1 MTYIYIY
8 IYDIY
13 KDNQKL
19 ILQNRRHYFFLKM
32 YYYFFWGGWVGV
44 SPIQNTSSPCFL
56 PFAIQFVLC
65 VFLFFLLIFCFSLF
79 YLYFFHSFILKYSNQ
94 NYMPIVVM
102 CLVRTYLKSLFAI
115 WYLIFI
121 SKMKK
126 LNTLHSQYIYASCVL
141 FQFFLFIH
149 NVLKGVHSN
158 PLARQ
163 NVCEIHT
170 YCW

>member
-1 MTYIYIY
+1 MIYIKT
-8 IYDIY
+8 IKNSSFRTEGI
-13 KDNQKL
+13 
-19 ILQNRRHYFFLKM
+19 ISFLKFIII
-32 YYYFFWGGWVGV
+32 FFWGGWVGF

-65 VFLFFLLIFCFSLF
+65 VFLFFLLIFCFFLF
-79 YLYFFHSFILKYSNQ
+79 YLYFFHSFILKLHVDRSNVLREDILKVFVCYLVLNFYFKNEKVKYITFVVYLRQ
-94 NYMPIVVM
+94 LCSFPI
-102 CLVRTYLKSLFAI
+102 
-115 WYLIFI
+115 
-121 SKMKK
+121 
-126 LNTLHSQYIYASCVL
+126 
-141 FQFFLFIH
+141 FLFIH